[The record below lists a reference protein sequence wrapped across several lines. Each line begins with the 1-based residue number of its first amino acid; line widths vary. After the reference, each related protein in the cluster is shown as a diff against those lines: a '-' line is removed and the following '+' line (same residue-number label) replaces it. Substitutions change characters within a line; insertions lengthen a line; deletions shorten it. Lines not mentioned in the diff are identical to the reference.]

1 MREIVEGDVMLT
13 DAYGY
18 TSPSL
23 VRHSF
28 PSHYIDSEANPDTS
42 AVFIQANRLE

>member
-28 PSHYIDSEANPDTS
+28 PSHYIDSEAN
-42 AVFIQANRLE
+42 RLSYLYQGESS